1 MTSYDTKIL
10 LVLAIS
16 ILISTILGILF
27 PSTGELFSPYIL
39 IILGLL
45 LFLNLIQLDFQDLI
59 SIFRNPK
66 FLLIL
71 SILKVIIIPVTMY
84 FITNLI
90 NPKYALS
97 VLLLSGI
104 STGLGAPFV
113 TNYVGGRLSI
123 IVGMV
128 IITSLAVPF
137 VLPTLVYVLYNTEFS
152 IPVFD
157 MILLLVISL
166 VVPLVGSGIIKKYL
180 PGLATSI
187 TKSSLP
193 LSIFLMDLINFA
205 IFSKFSSYFYLE
217 LPFVI
222 ITTILAFV
230 LFATF
235 AITGYL
241 IFYFMNKDSSTKDKI
256 SGLIAL
262 SYVNNILVTI
272 FAQQFFGSQVAALAA
287 FYNMPYYIGIIFLK
301 ILCSK
306 LIKNSS
312 SE

>member
-1 MTSYDTKIL
+1 
-10 LVLAIS
+10 LV
-16 ILISTILGILF
+16 ILGF
-27 PSTGELFSPYIL
+27 
-39 IILGLL
+39 L
-45 LFLNLIQLDFQDLI
+45 LFLNLIQLDFQDLM
-59 SIFRNPK
+59 SIFKKPK

-71 SILKVIIIPVTMY
+71 SIMKVVIIPVTMY
-84 FITNLI
+84 FVTDQIY
-90 NPKYALS
+90 PKYGLS

-113 TNYVGGRLSI
+113 TNYVGGRLPI

-137 VLPTLVYVLYNTEFS
+137 MLPTLVYVFYNTEFS
-152 IPVFD
+152 IPLFD

-166 VVPLVGSGIIKKYL
+166 VVPLVGSAIIKNHL
-180 PGLATSI
+180 PKLAVSI
-187 TKSSLP
+187 NKSSLP
-193 LSIFLMDLINFA
+193 LSILLMDLINFV
-205 IFSKFSSYFYLE
+205 IFSNFSSYFYLE

-230 LFATF
+230 LFSVF

-241 IFYFMNKDSSTKDKI
+241 VLYFMNKDSSTKDKI

-262 SYVNNILVTI
+262 SYVNNILVTV

-287 FYNMPYYIGIIFLK
+287 FYNMPYYVGIIFFK
-301 ILCSK
+301 ILFSK
-306 LIKNSS
+306 LINNSS
-312 SE
+312 K